1 LGNPKYI
8 GEKISI
14 MKIIGRR
21 ELVPSANQTIVKA
34 YNKMYALVIGYGSNG
49 ILVA

>member
-8 GEKISI
+8 GEKMSI

-21 ELVPSANQTIVKA
+21 ELAPSANQTIVKA
-34 YNKMYALVIGYGSNG
+34 YNKMHALVIGYGSNG

>member
-8 GEKISI
+8 KEKMSI

-21 ELVPSANQTIVKA
+21 ELAPSANQIVVKV
-34 YNKMYALVIGYGSNG
+34 YNKMHALVIGYGSNG
-49 ILVA
+49 ILMV